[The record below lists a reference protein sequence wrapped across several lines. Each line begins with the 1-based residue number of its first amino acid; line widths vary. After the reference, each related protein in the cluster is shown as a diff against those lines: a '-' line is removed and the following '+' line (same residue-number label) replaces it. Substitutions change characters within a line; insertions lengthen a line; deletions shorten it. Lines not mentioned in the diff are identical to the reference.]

1 MKKRN
6 SIYIFICF
14 FWGALVLFG
23 CQTKKPKN
31 IIPESTM
38 EDLLY
43 DYHIAKALGDG
54 LPYNE
59 NYKRTL
65 YVEDVFRKYGTT
77 EADFDSSMVWYTRNT
92 QVLSTIYEKINTRFK
107 KEVDDVKRLIAIRDN
122 KPIMSE
128 SGDSIDVWF
137 LEKMYRITGRPLNN
151 RISFN
156 LPSDTNFYNRDT
168 LLWQINYNFLGQE
181 QEIDSARAAIMA
193 MHIIYDNDS
202 IISTIKKILRS
213 GMDTI
218 RLQSDTLGR
227 IKEIKGFV
235 YYNSSDDFV
244 KPLWIDSISLMRY
257 HSNDTLFT
265 NKPDTVATVDEPQE
279 NPISAQPENELP
291 EVVPEPIQDDAP
303 RRPERPR
310 PAQLKTVD

>member
-291 EVVPEPIQDDAP
+291 EPIQDDAP

>member
-1 MKKRN
+1 
-6 SIYIFICF
+6 
-14 FWGALVLFG
+14 
-23 CQTKKPKN
+23 
-31 IIPESTM
+31 M

>member
-1 MKKRN
+1 LKKRN

-291 EVVPEPIQDDAP
+291 EPIQDDAP